1 MTAFQIMLVLALAGL
16 LAGTAVAWVKRWAS
30 RGVLAAWG
38 GLWIA
43 GLLAACQP
51 DATTRIAS
59 VMGIRRGA
67 DLLLYCTALAMPA
80 GFFMMYV
87 RLRRVRSDLT
97 ILTRQVAIM
106 TAHEGRERH
115 AEPGRN
121 SNVPEASGADAGRVR
136 SDAET
141 FLKTLDGAAADH

>member
-1 MTAFQIMLVLALAGL
+1 MTAFQILLVLALAGL
-16 LAGTAVAWVKRWAS
+16 LAGTAVAWIKRWAS

-38 GLWIA
+38 GLWIV
-43 GLLAACQP
+43 GLVAACQP
-51 DATTRIAS
+51 DATTRVAS
-59 VMGIRRGA
+59 VLGIRRGA

-106 TAHEGRERH
+106 TAHDGQ
-115 AEPGRN
+115 ANTDRN
-121 SNVPEASGADAGRVR
+121 PNDSGASGAGPGGGRNG
-136 SDAET
+136 AET

>member
-1 MTAFQIMLVLALAGL
+1 MTAFQILLVLALAGL
-16 LAGTAVAWVKRWAS
+16 LGGTVVAWIKRWAS

-38 GLWIA
+38 GLWIV
-43 GLLAACQP
+43 GLVAACQP
-51 DATTRIAS
+51 DATTRVAS

-106 TAHEGRERH
+106 TAHDGQ
-115 AEPGRN
+115 ANTVQNPN
-121 SNVPEASGADAGRVR
+121 APEVSGADPEGDRG
-136 SDAET
+136 DAET
-141 FLKTLDGAAADH
+141 FLKTLDGAAADR

>member
-1 MTAFQIMLVLALAGL
+1 MTAFQILLVLALAGL
-16 LAGTAVAWVKRWAS
+16 LAGTAVAWIKRWAS

-38 GLWIA
+38 GLWIV
-43 GLLAACQP
+43 GLVAACQP
-51 DATTRIAS
+51 DATTRVAS
-59 VMGIRRGA
+59 VLGIRRGA

-106 TAHEGRERH
+106 TAHDGR
-115 AEPGRN
+115 ANTDRN
-121 SNVPEASGADAGRVR
+121 SNDSGTSGAGPGGGRNG
-136 SDAET
+136 AET